1 MGFSPEM
8 KAVEVPSTTSPQ
20 SSGPDSASGDA
31 VGDGGGDAGDAIGAI
46 VVGSEVMGSEVVGDR
61 VGDAGLPV
69 GGIPGLAVGLVVD
82 CSVGLADAV
91 GLAVWRVGG
100 LVGATVGAEAWDDGA
115 AVGRLAVVGGPPSV
129 GAQPVASTIPG
140 LKSNI
145 QMTDVSVIWNHMA
158 CETSHGLGGGGR
170 GGSMLQGPAARS
182 LATGRHRRHVPWH
195 SQIPSLVLGN

>member
-31 VGDGGGDAGDAIGAI
+31 VGDGGGDAGDAIGAT
-46 VVGSEVMGSEVVGDR
+46 VVGSEVVGDR

-115 AVGRLAVVGGPPSV
+115 AVGRLAVMGGPASV

-140 LKSNI
+140 FKSNI
-145 QMTDVSVIWNHMA
+145 QMADVSVIWNRMA
-158 CETSHGLGGGGR
+158 CEHPMSWAVW